1 MSLTKLTANVANI
14 IGLDDN
20 PNEGATPLS
29 STELKNTFDKAGT
42 DIKNYINNTLTEELD
57 TKINNINTRID
68 SLYPIGSIYM
78 SVNNVNPSTI
88 FGGTW
93 EQIED
98 RFLLASGTTYA
109 AGATG
114 GAATVTL
121 NVNQIPSH
129 RHISDYYYPG
139 GEQQWY
145 SDAGASIGGSG
156 YKYIHLNGSIGFHGA
171 QKHSNVG
178 GGQAHNNMPPYLAVY
193 VWKRVS

>member
-1 MSLTKLTANVANI
+1 MGLRKCDATTNYI
-14 IGLDDN
+14 RQLDDN
-20 PNEGATPLS
+20 PNISGMDAT
-29 STELKNTFDKAGT
+29 TLKAQFDLAG
-42 DIKNYINNTLTEELD
+42 DEIKNYINTILTEQID
-57 TKINNINTRID
+57 TQINNINTRID

-98 RFLLASGTTYA
+98 KFLLASGTTYA

-114 GAATVTL
+114 GEATVTL

-145 SDAGASIGGSG
+145 SDTGASIGGTG

>member
-1 MSLTKLTANVANI
+1 MALQEFDKTMNYIQS
-14 IGLDDN
+14 LDDN
-20 PNEGATPLS
+20 PNISGLS
-29 STELKNTFDKAGT
+29 AQALKARFDQAGE
-42 DIKNYINNTLTEELD
+42 DIKTYINTILTKQID
-57 TKINNINTRID
+57 TQINNINTRID
-68 SLYPIGSIYM
+68 GFFPVGSIYM

-98 RFLLASGTTYA
+98 RFLLASGATYA
-109 AGATG
+109 AGTTG
-114 GAATVTL
+114 GESTVTL

-129 RHISDYYYPG
+129 RHINDYYYPG

-145 SDAGASIGGSG
+145 TDSGDSIGGSG
-156 YKYIHLNGSIGFHGA
+156 KKYIYLNGSAGFHGA

>member
-1 MSLTKLTANVANI
+1 MGLRKCDATTNYI
-14 IGLDDN
+14 RQLDDN
-20 PNEGATPLS
+20 PNISGMDAT
-29 STELKNTFDKAGT
+29 TLKAQFDLAG
-42 DIKNYINNTLTEELD
+42 DEIKDYLNNFLTEELD

-109 AGATG
+109 AGTTG

-121 NVNQIPSH
+121 NINQIPSH
-129 RHISDYYYPG
+129 RHMNDYNYPAG
-139 GEQQWY
+139 DQQWY
-145 SDAGASIGGSG
+145 SDTGDSIGGSG
-156 YKYIHLNGSIGFHGA
+156 KKYIYLNGSVGFHGA

>member
-1 MSLTKLTANVANI
+1 MGLRKCDATTNYI
-14 IGLDDN
+14 RQLDDN
-20 PNEGATPLS
+20 PNISGMDAT
-29 STELKNTFDKAGT
+29 TLKAQFDLAG
-42 DIKNYINNTLTEELD
+42 DEIKNYINNFLTEELD

-98 RFLLASGTTYA
+98 KFLLASGTTYS
-109 AGATG
+109 AGTTG
-114 GAATVTL
+114 GEATVTL
-121 NVNQIPSH
+121 STNQIPSH
-129 RHISDYYYPG
+129 SHSFGRYVPSSGATWSGDDSDKQSGTAHTKIYAQRGNISN
-139 GEQQWY
+139 
-145 SDAGASIGGSG
+145 ISG
-156 YKYIHLNGSIGFHGA
+156 TQSA
-171 QKHSNVG
+171 G

>member
-1 MSLTKLTANVANI
+1 MALTKLTAAVNNI
-14 IGLDDN
+14 QELDDN
-20 PNEGATPLS
+20 PNITGMTAA
-29 STELKNTFDKAGT
+29 ELKARFDQAGS
-42 DIKNYINNTLTEELD
+42 DIKTYINEILTEELNTQID
-57 TKINNINTRID
+57 NINLRID
-68 SLYPIGSIYM
+68 SLYPVGSIYM

-98 RFLLASGTTYA
+98 RFLLASGATYA
-109 AGATG
+109 AGTTG
-114 GAATVTL
+114 GESTVTL
-121 NVNQIPSH
+121 NINQIPSH
-129 RHISDYYYPG
+129 RHINDYYYPG

-145 SDAGASIGGSG
+145 TDSGDSIGGSG
-156 YKYIHLNGSIGFHGA
+156 KKYIYLNGSAGFHGA